1 MTGHIFIYGGI
12 GSGAGEVSLNQV
24 KNQIDPAASD
34 YVVHIVSPGGDV
46 FEGYG
51 IYNIL
56 KNTGKPVVT
65 HIEGLCASIA
75 TLIAFAGSKIVM
87 NKTSEFMIHNPKIS
101 DLKGE
106 SSDLRNV
113 ADQLDK
119 IKSLLIDVS
128 GARAARN
135 GKPMD
140 KEKLWSLYDS
150 ETWLTATEA
159 EQFGFADEVV
169 DAIKA
174 VAKVDLTKFTMK
186 KNESLWAKFTNMLQM
201 FKNAF
206 TETLADGRVIVV
218 ESEDEDWTGKKVM
231 YEDGTPV
238 PAGDHELATG
248 KVISVDDTSTITL
261 VKEAPAPA
269 DKQQSEEMDN
279 KIKELEAQLAEAKGA
294 KETAEAALA
303 SAKQEATQATAKAAK
318 FENRVSAIEKEF
330 LKLKEEAGQTIGDKK
345 SPGKGPVFKNTSSQ
359 NDNYDPMG
367 EEAMKF
373 LRTRNMIPQNED

>member
-135 GKPMD
+135 GKPIQ
-140 KEKLWSLYDS
+140 KEELWALYDS
-150 ETWLTATEA
+150 ETWLTGTEA
-159 EQFGFADEVV
+159 VERGFADEVV

-186 KNESLWAKFTNMLQM
+186 KNDSLWAKFTNMLQM

-206 TETLADGRVIVV
+206 TETLANGQVIVV

-279 KIKELEAQLAEAKGA
+279 KIKELEAQLAEAKSA
-294 KETAEAALA
+294 KETAEAALTTA
-303 SAKQEATQATAKAAK
+303 QATATQATAKAAK

-330 LKLKEEAGQTIGDKK
+330 LKLKEEAGQTVGDKK
-345 SPGKGPVFKNTSSQ
+345 DPKKGPVFKNTSTQ
-359 NDNYDPMG
+359 DETYDPMG
-367 EEAMKF
+367 EEAMKYF
-373 LRTRNMIPQNED
+373 RNRNMIAQNED